1 MIDAGRGGGVD
12 GRSLGPSGVLTDWN
26 GGPVA
31 STNHGLCRRMHN
43 FARRRWYLQRL
54 WVSGTI
60 MSCDPADLEDAD
72 SHDLPKT
79 IAIIN

>member
-26 GGPVA
+26 GG
-31 STNHGLCRRMHN
+31 HN
-43 FARRRWYLQRL
+43 FARRGWYLQRL

-60 MSCDPADLEDAD
+60 ISCDPADLEDTD

-79 IAIIN
+79 IAAIN